1 MNSPRAARRAA
12 ASTPGAQ
19 RAAALPATI
28 AIDIGG
34 TGIKASILGPDGA
47 MIADRVRLDTPHPA
61 SPVNVLT
68 TIVQLRAQLPGFDRI
83 SAGFPGVVRHGQVL
97 TAPHL
102 GTELWRGFPLG
113 AALQDRLGAPAR
125 ILNDADVQ
133 GFGVIAGRG
142 LECVLT
148 LGTGLGSALFI
159 EGRLA
164 PHLELSQHPLRK
176 KKNYDEY
183 LGDAALRAKGPEKWN
198 RRVERAIAVVRTL
211 INFDVLYL
219 GGGNAEHLSFKLPK
233 DVKIVSNTAGI
244 TGGIRLWDPVNDALF
259 AGPPPVE
266 EVSREKGIVPHE
278 GRRRRALK

>member
-1 MNSPRAARRAA
+1 MKSPRNARRAA
-12 ASTPGAQ
+12 ISRRGAQ
-19 RAAALPATI
+19 RAATSPATL

-34 TGIKASILGPDGA
+34 TGIKASVLGQDGA

-61 SPVNVLT
+61 SPENVLIA
-68 TIVQLRAQLPGFDRI
+68 IVQLRAQLPGFDRI

-102 GTELWRGFPLG
+102 GTEQWHGFPLA

-125 ILNDADVQ
+125 VLNDADVQ

-159 EGRLA
+159 EGQLA

-176 KKNYDEY
+176 KKTYDEY
-183 LGDAALRAKGPEKWN
+183 LGDAALRANGTRKWN

-219 GGGNAEHLSFKLPK
+219 GGGNAEHLSFKLPR

-244 TGGIRLWDPVNDALF
+244 TGGIHLWDPANDALF

-266 EVSREKGIVPHE
+266 EVTRAEGVVPNE
-278 GRRRRALK
+278 TRRRRSLR